1 MHTLI
6 LGFDSLDPVTFERL
20 ASQGKMPNLT
30 KYADAGKYARFEV
43 SDPPQTE
50 VSWTSI
56 ATGLN
61 PGGHGI
67 FDFVHRAP
75 ETYTPFVSLL
85 PTRRNIAGLQ
95 FVPPYKARTIFEEAA
110 RQGFPATSLWWP
122 ATFPARP
129 ESPVRT
135 IPGLGTPDILGRLG
149 VGTLYTTDTAL
160 VDEERKT
167 ALKIFTKVGAERL
180 VSSLEGPIS
189 KKGAATQAVAVD
201 IRIDLIDDHNANLTV
216 GKQSIQLTTG
226 KWSPIFE
233 VSFKMGLLF
242 SVRALTRA
250 ILTQTQPDVKLYILP
265 LQIHPLASTWRYATP
280 PSFVKGVWKE
290 CGPQLTL
297 GWPQD
302 TTGLEEGC
310 ISDSQFLDLCDS
322 IFASR
327 ECTLMHLIESFQEGI
342 LATVFDSLDRVQHMF
357 RRDRP
362 DIVERWYIKIDD
374 LVGRVE
380 QRLVAQ
386 NKPHV
391 KLLVLSDHGF
401 ADFKYKVH
409 LNRWLI
415 ENDFLSA
422 VKPNGS
428 GSLGDADWSQS
439 QAYAVGLNS
448 LYINLANREGQG
460 IVSADQYEPL
470 AANLRERLINWIG
483 PDDRPII
490 QRALLRD
497 EAFSGPL
504 TTYGPDILIGY
515 TPGYRASPETGLG
528 KWKENSNEPNNAHW
542 GADHCIDSQAVPGV
556 IFCSNGLEG
565 ITNPSYRDIPSLTIG
580 KELAPHSTEP
590 APTPSSSSKEDKE
603 IIEERLKDLGYL

>member
-1 MHTLI
+1 
-6 LGFDSLDPVTFERL
+6 
-20 ASQGKMPNLT
+20 
-30 KYADAGKYARFEV
+30 
-43 SDPPQTE
+43 

-67 FDFVHRAP
+67 FDFVHRDP

-85 PTRRNIAGLQ
+85 PTRRTIAGVQ
-95 FVPPYKARTIFEEAA
+95 FVPPYQARTIFEEATQ
-110 RQGFPATSLWWP
+110 QGFPATSLWWP

-129 ESPVRT
+129 DSPVRT

-160 VDEERKT
+160 VDEEWKT
-167 ALKIFTKVGAERL
+167 ALKIFNKVGAEDL

-201 IRIDLIDDHNANLTV
+201 ISIDLIDEHNANLTV

-280 PSFVKGVWKE
+280 PSFVKGVWKV
-290 CGPQLTL
+290 CGSQLTL

-310 ISDSQFLDLCDS
+310 INDSQFLDLCDS

-342 LATVFDSLDRVQHMF
+342 LATVFDGLDRVQHMF

-362 DIVERWYIKIDD
+362 DIVERWYRKIDG

-386 NKPHV
+386 NMPHV

-470 AANLRERLINWIG
+470 AANLRERLLNWIG
-483 PDDRPII
+483 PDGRPII

-528 KWKENSNEPNNAHW
+528 KWNADSVIPNNDHW

-580 KELAPHSTEP
+580 KELESHSTEP
-590 APTPSSSSKEDKE
+590 SPPPSSSSKEDKE